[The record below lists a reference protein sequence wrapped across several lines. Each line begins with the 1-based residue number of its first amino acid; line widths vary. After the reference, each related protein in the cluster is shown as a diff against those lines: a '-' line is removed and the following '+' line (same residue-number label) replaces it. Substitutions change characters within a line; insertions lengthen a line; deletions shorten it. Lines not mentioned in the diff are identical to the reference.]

1 MIKLE
6 MSGRMK
12 KVGLVSVR
20 NYNYGSI
27 LQAFA
32 LQKVLDS
39 MNIDNEIIYY
49 IKKSYG
55 KQVLRIFNKPLL
67 IAKCKDVYKKIYGK
81 YINRE
86 IGYILSKREKAFKE
100 FINDNLR
107 FSEPYIGRKSLDDN
121 AKNYKAFILGSD
133 QVWNPMNLGS
143 DYYTLTFIPDEIMKI
158 TYASSFGVS
167 IIPNTQISKTK
178 EYLSRIQYI
187 SVREDS
193 GSNIINELIGR
204 QVPVVVDP
212 TLLFD
217 SNQWDSFILDS
228 KLEDDDYIFCYFV
241 GANREHREAVKKLK
255 EITGCKVILI
265 PHVDEIVKEDID
277 LSNDCYSNVGPSEF
291 INLIKHAKY
300 VCTDSFHA
308 SIFSIHYKKKFFVFN
323 RFNSNSKHSMNT
335 RLGSLLGALDLNRR
349 FVSER
354 NDLKEWYDEEIDYSK
369 VHDNLINLRKK
380 SQDYLQNISSVLEEI
395 K

>member
-1 MIKLE
+1 

-107 FSEPYIGRKSLDDN
+107 FSEPYIGRKSLEEN
-121 AKNYKAFILGSD
+121 AINYKAFILGSD

-143 DYYTLTFIPDEIMKI
+143 DYYTLTFIPNEIMKI

-167 IIPNTQISKTK
+167 IIPNTQISNTK

-277 LSNDCYSNVGPSEF
+277 LSNDYYSNVGPSEF

-323 RFNSNSKHSMNT
+323 RFNSNTKHSMNT

-369 VHDNLINLRKK
+369 VHDNLVNLRKK
-380 SQDYLQNISSVLEEI
+380 SQDYLQNIASVLEDI